1 MTNGRQERIL
11 CIVKINFII
20 LSLFLLILS
29 ATAVEEG
36 FERYQI
42 IIDKR
47 PFGEEPPEDPA
58 PKQIPL
64 SQSFAKDLRLTML
77 FEGPGGDVRAGVVN
91 NALKKN
97 YILKIGEV
105 EDSIELVEADI
116 EKSEAMLKK
125 GNEVALFKLEEGKP
139 EPLTQKQQTSR
150 SNSYAERR
158 KALLNRVN
166 EQKQKEEPAA
176 PALTGEA
183 LRKHLEEVQ
192 MNAIREG
199 MPPLPI
205 PLTPEMDA
213 QLVSEG
219 ILPPQ

>member
-1 MTNGRQERIL
+1 MRSKCSIL
-11 CIVKINFII
+11 A
-20 LSLFLLILS
+20 LLCLVLS
-29 ATAVEEG
+29 AIAAEEG

-42 IIDKR
+42 IINKR
-47 PFGEEPPEDPA
+47 PFGEEPPEAAA

-64 SQSFAKDLRLTML
+64 NQSFAKDLRLTML

-91 NALKKN
+91 NALKKS
-97 YILKIGEV
+97 YILKIGEG

-116 EKSEAMLKK
+116 EKSEAMLRK

-139 EPLTQKQQTSR
+139 EPLTKKQQAARAS
-150 SNSYAERR
+150 SYAERR
-158 KALLNRVN
+158 KAMLQRVN
-166 EQKQKEEPAA
+166 EQKKKEEPAE

-199 MPPLPI
+199 LPPLPL